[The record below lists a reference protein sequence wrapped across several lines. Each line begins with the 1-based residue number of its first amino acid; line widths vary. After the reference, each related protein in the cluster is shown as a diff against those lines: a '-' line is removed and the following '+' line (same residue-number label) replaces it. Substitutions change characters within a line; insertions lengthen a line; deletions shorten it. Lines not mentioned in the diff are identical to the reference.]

1 MKPLRSAPER
11 DLPPVARH
19 HLGAVVF
26 WMTGALISFSVMA
39 VSIRGLADTLNVFE
53 MLTIR
58 SACGLIVILALALWR
73 AEFRAELAPR
83 SMRLH
88 ALRNISHFVGQYAWA
103 LAVTLLPLATVFTLE
118 FTVPVWVGLLAAL
131 FLGER
136 MTVARIG
143 GIMLGFVGVVL
154 VVRPGFESFR
164 PASLLVLFAAFGFA
178 VSLIAT
184 KKLTAVA
191 STFAIL
197 FWMYAMQL
205 PMALAGSNPMAI
217 LNMTQEQIPAAIGVG
232 VSGLTSHYCLTQ
244 AFRFGEATVVV
255 PIDFLRIPLIAVVG
269 WLLYAE
275 PLDAFVFAGAGL
287 IIAGVLWNL
296 AAESGRR
303 RS

>member
-1 MKPLRSAPER
+1 VTPLRSAPER
-11 DLPPVARH
+11 DLPPVMRH

-26 WMTGALISFSVMA
+26 WMTGALLSFSVMA

-73 AEFRAELAPR
+73 AEFRGELAPR
-83 SMRLH
+83 SMTLH
-88 ALRNISHFVGQYAWA
+88 ALRNIPHFGGQYAWA

-118 FTVPVWVGLLAAL
+118 FTVPVWVALLAAL

-143 GIMLGFVGVVL
+143 GIMLGFVGVVV

-164 PASLLVLFAAFGFA
+164 PAALLVLFAAFGFA
-178 VSLIAT
+178 ISLIAT

-232 VSGLTSHYCLTQ
+232 VSGLTSHYCLTH

-275 PLDAFVFAGAGL
+275 PPDAFVFAGAGL

-296 AAESGRR
+296 LAESGRR
-303 RS
+303 RF